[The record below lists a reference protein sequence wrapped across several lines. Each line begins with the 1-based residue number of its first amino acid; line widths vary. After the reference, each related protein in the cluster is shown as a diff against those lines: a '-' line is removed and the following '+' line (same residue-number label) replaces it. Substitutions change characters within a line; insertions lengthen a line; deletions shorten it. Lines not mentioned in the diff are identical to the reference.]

1 MTIPHLTCGPWVWH
15 FCSRVLNQMCSNKW
29 AILGRQ
35 KVGELIDN
43 LQGISSSPLN
53 VVRLCMARTT
63 DVENDSAEL
72 RGVGEID
79 PQKADEERL
88 TSATSRS
95 IISQS
100 TNWISLS
107 IHKRA
112 YNSLNEPVFSPNHK
126 LLWLFLE
133 NQKCVLLTCQ
143 EPHQPDYHEKM
154 ELDQPTAPEQYY

>member
-1 MTIPHLTCGPWVWH
+1 
-15 FCSRVLNQMCSNKW
+15 MCSSKW

-53 VVRLCMARTT
+53 VVRLCMARMTGA
-63 DVENDSAEL
+63 ENESAEL

-100 TNWISLS
+100 TN
-107 IHKRA
+107 
-112 YNSLNEPVFSPNHK
+112 
-126 LLWLFLE
+126 
-133 NQKCVLLTCQ
+133 
-143 EPHQPDYHEKM
+143 
-154 ELDQPTAPEQYY
+154 